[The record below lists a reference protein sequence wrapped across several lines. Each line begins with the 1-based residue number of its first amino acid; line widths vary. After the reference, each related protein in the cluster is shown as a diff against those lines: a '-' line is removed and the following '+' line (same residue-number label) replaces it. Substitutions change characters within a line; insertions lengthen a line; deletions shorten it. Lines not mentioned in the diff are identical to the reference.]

1 MSAEAKLK
9 AREDPPPDKGEA
21 AAETKDKTAVVSA
34 AMEPAAVEP
43 TAIDGEGCEGEEEE
57 AMALDSVVEAHGGV
71 WNLTQTWNLYNI
83 ILT

>member
-43 TAIDGEGCEGEEEE
+43 TAIDGEGEEEE
-57 AMALDSVVEAHGGV
+57 AMALDSVVEAHGGI